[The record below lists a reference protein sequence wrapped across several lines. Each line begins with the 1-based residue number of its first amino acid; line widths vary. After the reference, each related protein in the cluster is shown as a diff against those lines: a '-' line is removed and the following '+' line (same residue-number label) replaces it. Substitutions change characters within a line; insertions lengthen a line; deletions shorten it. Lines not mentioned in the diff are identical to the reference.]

1 LPREHLN
8 RWVCSPKEEAVDQA
22 PDTGPVARAVGT
34 LLAPV
39 VACLR
44 GDGEGYGVLVD
55 GALSD
60 GVVRS
65 AVCAAPT
72 VARVY
77 LALAPPPG
85 GPEQIVR
92 TYADAAREHFEGDVV
107 SLGAQCLAIAHA
119 HQGVEASFTS
129 VAVSVFTQLA
139 LEHGERHAL
148 EGAVASVW
156 WAAFES
162 ARLRDVDPIEE
173 AAAVCR
179 YVARVA

>member
-1 LPREHLN
+1 
-8 RWVCSPKEEAVDQA
+8 VDQA
-22 PDTGPVARAVGT
+22 PDTAPAARAVGT

-44 GDGEGYGVLVD
+44 GDEQGFGVLVD

-60 GVVRS
+60 GAVRP
-65 AVCAAPT
+65 AVRAAPT

-77 LALAPPPG
+77 LALAPPPEG
-85 GPEQIVR
+85 SEQIVR
-92 TYADAAREHFEGDVV
+92 TYVDAAREYFEGDVV
-107 SLGAQCLAIAHA
+107 TLGAQCLAVANA
-119 HQGVEASFTS
+119 REGAEASFRS
-129 VAVSVFTQLA
+129 VAVSVFTHVA
-139 LEHGERHAL
+139 MEHGERQAL